1 MRVTDLESRLYRIP
15 PPIRIQ
21 DSIQRVA
28 HWEFV
33 VTKVSTDAGLTG
45 TGFAYT
51 NGFGGSAVRELVD
64 TYVAPLVR
72 GLDPQD
78 IERIW
83 TRCWWELHSLGSGG
97 MTRLAI
103 AAVDIALWD
112 ILAQH
117 AKVPLY
123 RLMGGARERIRAY
136 GSGINAHLDG
146 EPLLDQMRGFLERG
160 YRAVKMKVGRDDP
173 EEDVERVG
181 AVRKLIGSDVLLM
194 LDANQK
200 WTAAEAVRRGQ
211 LLARFSPFWLEE
223 PVLADDREGHCR
235 VREGTGIPVA
245 AGETMYTRYEF
256 ADFLRSGA
264 LDIVQAD
271 IPRVGGYTEWLKI
284 AKLAESFNLPV
295 APHFVMEL
303 SIHALCAVP
312 NGLILED
319 LQGGSFTDLGIL
331 LEPVRSERGECAPPR
346 RPGHGIV
353 LDEKAL
359 SRYEAIGKVTDVVPA
374 RT

>member
-1 MRVTDLESRLYRIP
+1 VRVTELESRLYRIP

-51 NGFGGSAVRELVD
+51 NGLGGSAIRELVD
-64 TYVAPLVR
+64 TYVAPLVH
-72 GLDPQD
+72 GLEPQD
-78 IERIW
+78 VERIW

-223 PVLADDREGHCR
+223 PVLADDREAHCR

-331 LEPVRSERGECAPPR
+331 AEPVRVERGELSPPR

-353 LDEKAL
+353 LDETAL
-359 SRYEAIGKVTDVVPA
+359 RPYLVTGKVTDVVPA

>member
-1 MRVTDLESRLYRIP
+1 VRVTEIETRLYRIP

-21 DSIQRVA
+21 DSIQRVSY
-28 HWEFV
+28 WEWL
-33 VTKVSTDAGLTG
+33 VTRVSTDAGLHG

-51 NGFGGSAVRELVD
+51 NGFGGTAIRELVD

-72 GLDPQD
+72 GQD
-78 IERIW
+78 ARDVERLW
-83 TRCWWELHSLGSGG
+83 TRCWWELHALGSGG
-97 MTRLAI
+97 LTRLAL

-112 ILAQH
+112 LLAQQ
-117 AKVPLY
+117 ARVPLY
-123 RLMGGARERIRAY
+123 RLLGGARDRIRAY

-146 EPLLDQMRGFLERG
+146 EPLLDQMRGFLDRG

-173 EEDVERVG
+173 GEDVERVG
-181 AVRKLIGSDVLLM
+181 AVRGLVGSETLLM

-200 WTAAEAVRRGQ
+200 WTAGEAVRRGQ
-211 LLARFSPFWLEE
+211 QLARFSPFWLEE
-223 PVLADDREGHCR
+223 PVLADDRAAHR
-235 VREGTGIPVA
+235 HVRRGAGIPVA

-256 ADFLRSGA
+256 ADFLRDGA
-264 LDIVQAD
+264 LDVVQAD
-271 IPRVGGYTEWLKI
+271 IVRVGGFTEWLKI

-295 APHFVMEL
+295 APHFLLEL
-303 SIHALCAVP
+303 SVHALCGVS

-319 LQGGSFTDLGIL
+319 LQGGSLTDLGVL
-331 LEPVRSERGECAPPR
+331 AEPIRVEGGELRPSA

-353 LDEKAL
+353 LDEAAL
-359 SRYEAIGKVTDVVPA
+359 RRYQVTGKVTDVVPA